1 MYNVISNDLLYKV
14 NNLSAITAYNYAN
27 ITTIACSDLNY
38 GTAHNKLLN
47 ASEIL
52 LDSFEGNNLKANPIK
67 FQRIVFEESNVER
80 SFVVHVHVHGANIH
94 SSSSVKL
101 LGVQIDHTLLFN
113 EHISQLCIKA
123 GRNINVLNILYVVIL
138 RMKLSY
144 C

>member
-1 MYNVISNDLLYKV
+1 MYNIISNDLLYKV

-38 GTAHNKLLN
+38 DTAHNKMLN

-52 LDSFEGNNLKANPIK
+52 LDSFEGNNLKANPTK
-67 FQRIVFEESNVER
+67 FQLIVFEESNVER
-80 SFVVHVHVHGANIH
+80 SFVVHVHGANIH

-123 GRNINVLNILYVVIL
+123 GCNINVLNRLYVVIL